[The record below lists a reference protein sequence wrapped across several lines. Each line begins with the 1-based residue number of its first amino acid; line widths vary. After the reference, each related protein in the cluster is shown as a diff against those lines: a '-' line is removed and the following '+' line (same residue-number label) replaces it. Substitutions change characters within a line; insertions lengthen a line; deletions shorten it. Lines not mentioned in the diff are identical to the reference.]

1 MEPIPETIR
10 AVEELGPFVADGD
23 LLDQL
28 TERANRVCQVV
39 PDCVGLSVTSREL
52 DVTLTLVVSPEEF
65 AVIERLRSLCLQ
77 SEAPGGGSRVV
88 EPDGSD
94 PTDEEGWRY
103 LAEATAS
110 PGVASSLTMPLM
122 EGDRITGSVNLYGAS
137 PRAFQGHH
145 DALARILGAWAPGA
159 VANAD
164 LSFSTRAEAV
174 GAPQRLAEQTTM
186 DLALGIVAAEQ
197 GIDLPTARQRLSDA
211 ADRAGISEAQLAA
224 AVIELRSF

>member
-65 AVIERLRSLCLQ
+65 AVIERLRSLCHQ
-77 SEAPGGGSRVV
+77 SEAPGGGGQVV

-94 PTDEEGWRY
+94 PTDEEGWRC

-110 PGVASSLTMPLM
+110 PGVASSLTMPLV
-122 EGDRITGSVNLYGAS
+122 EGSRITGSVNLYGAS

-145 DALARILGAWAPGA
+145 DQLARILGAWAPGA

-164 LSFSTRAEAV
+164 LSFSTRAEAA

-197 GIDLPTARQRLSDA
+197 GIDLPTARQRLRDA